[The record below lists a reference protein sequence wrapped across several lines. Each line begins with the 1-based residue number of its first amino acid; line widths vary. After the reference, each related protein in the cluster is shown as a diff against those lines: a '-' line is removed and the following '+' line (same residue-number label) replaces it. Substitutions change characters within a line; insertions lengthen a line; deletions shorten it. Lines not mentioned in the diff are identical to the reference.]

1 MSSNIN
7 TVLAD
12 CEKQAE
18 ELVAE
23 ISKFRTAGA
32 ISDQT
37 AKSLQAMCAALGEVQ
52 KKIYP
57 FTQTFS
63 RRVLYI
69 IGGMLV
75 ANLVLLI
82 AILAVLF
89 LKK

>member
-18 ELVAE
+18 GLIKE
-23 ISKFRTAGA
+23 IAKYRTAGA

-37 AKSLQAMCAALGEVQ
+37 AKSLQATCVALGEIQ
-52 KKIYP
+52 KKIQP
-57 FTQTFS
+57 FTHTFS

-69 IGGMLV
+69 FGGALV
-75 ANLVLLI
+75 ANFLLALTILVVLL
-82 AILAVLF
+82 V
-89 LKK
+89 KK